1 MIWYLDHS
9 AIAVET
15 NNHLLLFDLFGKTL
29 QPPKEMCRFVKHIG
43 Q

>member
-15 NNHLLLFDLFGKTL
+15 NNHLLLFDLFGTKRSNHQKGWDWHRGL
-29 QPPKEMCRFVKHIG
+29 
-43 Q
+43 

>member
-15 NNHLLLFDLFGKTL
+15 NNHLLLFDLCLAKRSNRQKRWDWHRGL
-29 QPPKEMCRFVKHIG
+29 
-43 Q
+43 